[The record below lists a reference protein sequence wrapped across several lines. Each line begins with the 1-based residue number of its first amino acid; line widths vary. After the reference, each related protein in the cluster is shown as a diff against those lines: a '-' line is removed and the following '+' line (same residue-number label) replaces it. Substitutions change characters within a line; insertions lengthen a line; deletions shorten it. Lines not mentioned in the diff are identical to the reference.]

1 MKSCETVELK
11 IDKKDIALLK
21 FIFEAYEGA
30 GLTSTVDASIGK
42 VIIMTPPGFRDEV
55 FEILNSLEE
64 TINFEI
70 V

>member
-11 IDKKDIALLK
+11 IEKKDIALLK

-30 GLTSTVDASIGK
+30 GLTSTVDPLIGK